1 MRRWLCMVQ
10 VSSTVYY
17 RRATQL
23 ADAMKLC
30 QEDLPS
36 YASAAA
42 LLAVHSAISYSDA
55 LLIRLGNARPRGEN
69 HQAAVPA
76 LKRACTGAKV
86 DPQGIA
92 HFQRLLSAKTD
103 ISYGGKQVD
112 NERIAMLCNYAER
125 FQVWAE
131 RILQR
136 PERRLAL

>member
-1 MRRWLCMVQ
+1 MVDMR
-10 VSSTVYY
+10 STVYH

-30 QEDLPS
+30 QSDLPA
-36 YASAAA
+36 YASAAV

-55 LLIRLGNARPRGEN
+55 VLLGLGGARPRGEN
-69 HQAAVPA
+69 HREAVTA

-86 DPQGIA
+86 DHQGIA

-103 ISYGGKQVD
+103 VSYGEKSVD
-112 NERIAMLCNYAER
+112 DDKVSALCSAAER

-131 RILQR
+131 RVLQR
-136 PERRLAL
+136 RDGRPSSWA